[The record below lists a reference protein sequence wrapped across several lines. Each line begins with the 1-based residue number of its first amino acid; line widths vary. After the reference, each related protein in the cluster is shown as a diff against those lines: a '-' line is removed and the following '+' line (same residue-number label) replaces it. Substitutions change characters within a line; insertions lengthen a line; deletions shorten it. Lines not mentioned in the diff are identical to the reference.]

1 MTSKIKNSIYRGRQK
16 QSPGG
21 ETMTKPK
28 AKAEP
33 PALPVIKEEPIQLPV
48 EKPHLVITET
58 VATDFMKEIN
68 GAALPEPL
76 PPKQNAFI
84 DKLVKAV
91 KPKAERALEKKDDP
105 AQATQKAALIAKISL
120 NVNSFEPLLRD
131 FIQPDKTR
139 YLDALP
145 KRSLA
150 ELEIAFKTLEHARIV
165 GNATNQLKHIVF
177 IGASA
182 VEVFT
187 QRMGLRSEGYAQAL
201 RAQETEL
208 KMILHEIAMERA
220 ETLEKYQR
228 PEIRLALL
236 LSTTLLSLD
245 TANRSK
251 ELEEATAKEKI
262 SAQVEEQYR
271 DL

>member
-1 MTSKIKNSIYRGRQK
+1 
-16 QSPGG
+16 
-21 ETMTKPK
+21 MTKPK
-28 AKAEP
+28 AKVET
-33 PALPVIKEEPIQLPV
+33 ALPIIKEEPPQLPA

-91 KPKAERALEKKDDP
+91 KPKPERPASERSASERPAEKKKSDDAETAP
-105 AQATQKAALIAKISL
+105 LRAALIAKISL

-131 FIQPDKTR
+131 FIKPDKAH

-150 ELEIAFKTLEHARIV
+150 ELEIMFKTLEHARVV

-177 IGASA
+177 MGASA
-182 VEVFT
+182 VEVAA
-187 QRMGLRSEGYAQAL
+187 QRMGMRSEGYAQAL
-201 RAQETEL
+201 RAQESEL

-236 LSTTLLSLD
+236 LSTTLLSID
-245 TANRSK
+245 TANRNK
-251 ELEEATAKEKI
+251 DVEEFTGKEKVN
-262 SAQVEEQYR
+262 ARVEEQYR